1 MPTYQVLQRVHE
13 DGIIAIIRAERADH
27 LVEIS
32 KALLEGGLGIIEVTM
47 TTGGALD
54 VVQACKKALGSACL
68 FGVGSVLDAE
78 TARLAILAG
87 ADFLVTPTVTLD
99 TIRMARRYSTP
110 IMVGAYTPT
119 EAQTAWEHGADL
131 IKVFPSDTGGVKH
144 LKAMRAPLPQID
156 FVPTGGVNVDNVAT
170 FLQAGAF
177 AVGVGSALVH
187 AKVMD
192 DGLDKLTQ
200 QARRF
205 REQVDT
211 ARKG

>member
-1 MPTYQVLQRVHE
+1 MSKYEILQQVHQ

-32 KALLEGGLGIIEVTM
+32 KALLEGGLRTIEVTM

-54 VVQACKKALGSACL
+54 SVQACKKELGADCL

-87 ADFLVTPTVTLD
+87 ADFLVTPIVSIE
-99 TIRMARRYSTP
+99 TIRMANRYSVP
-110 IMVGAYTPT
+110 IMMGAYTPT
-119 EAQTAWEHGADL
+119 EALTAWENGADI
-131 IKVFPSDTGGVKH
+131 IKVFPSETGGLKH
-144 LKAMRAPLPQID
+144 LKAMRAPMPQID
-156 FVPTGGVNVDNVAT
+156 FVPTGGINVDNVASY
-170 FLQAGAF
+170 LQAGAF

-187 AKVMD
+187 ANVVA

-205 REQVDT
+205 REQVD
-211 ARKG
+211 AVRKG

>member
-1 MPTYQVLQRVHE
+1 MPKYQLLQRVHE

-54 VVQACKKALGSACL
+54 MVQACKKKLGADCL
-68 FGVGSVLDAE
+68 FGVGSVLDPE

-87 ADFLVTPTVTLD
+87 ADFLVTPTVSVE
-99 TIRMARRYSTP
+99 TIRMANRYSTP
-110 IMVGAYTPT
+110 IMMGAYTPT

-131 IKVFPSDTGGVKH
+131 IKVFPSETGGLKH
-144 LKAMRAPLPQID
+144 LRAMRAPLPQID

-187 AKVMD
+187 ANVVA

-205 REQVDT
+205 REQVDA

>member
-1 MPTYQVLQRVHE
+1 MPKYKLLQRVHE

-32 KALLEGGLGIIEVTM
+32 KALLAGGLGIIEVTM

-54 VVQACKKALGSACL
+54 MVQACKEKLGTDCL
-68 FGVGSVLDAE
+68 FGVGSVLDPE

-87 ADFLVTPTVTLD
+87 ADFLVTPTVSVE
-99 TIRMARRYSTP
+99 TIRMANRYSVP
-110 IMVGAYTPT
+110 IMMGAYTPT

-131 IKVFPSDTGGVKH
+131 IKVFPSETGGLKH

-156 FVPTGGVNVDNVAT
+156 FVPTGGISVDNVASY
-170 FLQAGAF
+170 LQAGAF

-187 AKVMD
+187 ATVVA

-200 QARRF
+200 QAHRF
-205 REQVDT
+205 REQVDA